1 MCPVGTRI
9 DSSLASWAGSYT
21 SQLHESVNFLAVHLL
36 IWINAAGSVLIDTPT
51 QPHACWVTSGER
63 LGCSEAQFPHR
74 DIGLQIPSPLGWLTI
89 IMVLT

>member
-1 MCPVGTRI
+1 MLRVSRGDQDRLVPR
-9 DSSLASWAGSYT
+9 LAGR
-21 SQLHESVNFLAVHLL
+21 QLHESVNFLAVHLL

-51 QPHACWVTSGER
+51 QPHACWVTPGER